1 MESFHTQKLCY
12 HCMQNTVENGVCRIC
27 GSIAEAGQPVP
38 YALPYGTVLHGC
50 YLLGAVL
57 GAGGFGITYIALRL
71 PEGRRVAI
79 KEYFPVEAAFRET
92 GDTVVVSSAG
102 GAEAFRRG
110 REQFLKEAQT
120 IYGLRGYPG
129 IVSVEKLFEENNTAY
144 FCMEY
149 LDGQDLKHRVA
160 QAGGRLSAA
169 EAMQTFS
176 PVLDALDYIHK
187 REVIHR
193 DVSPDNIFLCR
204 NGGVKLIDFGAA
216 YARSRDDLSKIQL
229 IVKQGYAPVEQ
240 YYQDGNVGPWSD
252 LYALASTMYFCL
264 TGTVPQNALQRAQKD
279 ELMPPTRLG
288 AAIPASV
295 EAAILKGMSVE
306 RSGRFS
312 SAAEMKLRLLA
323 SAGET
328 RAISGETASAK
339 SLLLLLRQG
348 TDQIKGAF
356 QRKTSAER
364 SASRAVNPQAQM
376 GIFCAS
382 GVYVGN
388 TFPLTDE
395 PLLLGRDS
403 SRCGV
408 VFPPDASG
416 VSRVHCE
423 IRANAAARCIVVR
436 DVGSRYGTQIV
447 EGTLLREGQEQML
460 PVGAGFLIGK
470 EYFTVVL
477 VEHGQS

>member
-1 MESFHTQKLCY
+1 
-12 HCMQNTVENGVCRIC
+12 MQNTIENGVCSIC
-27 GSIAEAGQPVP
+27 GSIAETVQPVP
-38 YALPYGTVLHGC
+38 YALPCGTVLHGC
-50 YLLGAVL
+50 YLLGMVL

-79 KEYFPVEAAFRET
+79 KEYFPVEAAFREA
-92 GDTVVVSSAG
+92 GDTVVVSSAA
-102 GAEAFRRG
+102 GADAFRRG

-120 IYGLRGYPG
+120 IYRLRGYPG

-149 LDGQDLKHRVA
+149 LDGHDLKHRVA
-160 QAGGRLSAA
+160 QAGGRLNAA
-169 EAMQTFS
+169 ETLQTFS
-176 PVLDALDYIHK
+176 PVLDALDYIH
-187 REVIHR
+187 RNGVIHR

-204 NGGVKLIDFGAA
+204 NGAVKLIDFGAA
-216 YARSRDDLSKIQL
+216 YARSRDDLRNIQL

-240 YYQDGNVGPWSD
+240 YYQDGSVGPWSD
-252 LYALASTMYFCL
+252 LYALSSTMYFCL
-264 TGTVPQNALQRAQKD
+264 TGTVPQPALQRAQKD
-279 ELMPPTRLG
+279 DLAPPTQLG
-288 AAIPASV
+288 AAVSASM

-306 RSGRFS
+306 RSARFS
-312 SAAEMKLRLLA
+312 SAAEMKARLTA

-339 SLLLLLRQG
+339 SLLVLLRQG
-348 TDQIKGAF
+348 TDQIKGVF
-356 QRKTSAER
+356 QRRTSAER
-364 SASRAVNPQAQM
+364 SGSRAVEPQTQM

-395 PLLLGRDS
+395 PLLMGRDA

-408 VFPPDASG
+408 VFPPDSTG

-423 IRANAAARCIVVR
+423 IRANAAAKCIVLR
-436 DVGSRYGTQIV
+436 DVGSRFGTQIAQ
-447 EGTLLREGQEQML
+447 GALLHAGEEQIL
-460 PVGAGFLIGK
+460 PVGAGFLVGK

-477 VEHGQS
+477 VEVGQP

>member
-1 MESFHTQKLCY
+1 MESFQTQKICY
-12 HCMQNTVENGVCRIC
+12 HCMQNAVENGVCRNC
-27 GSIAEAGQPVP
+27 GSIAETGQPVP
-38 YALPYGTVLHGC
+38 YALPCGTVLHGC

-79 KEYFPVEAAFRET
+79 KEYFPVEAAFREA
-92 GDTVVVSSAG
+92 GDTFVFSSAV

-120 IYGLRGYPG
+120 IYRLRGYPG

-149 LDGQDLKHRVA
+149 LDGQDLKHRVV
-160 QAGGRLSAA
+160 QAGGRLTAA
-169 EAMQTFS
+169 ETLQTFT

-187 REVIHR
+187 SGVIHR

-204 NGGVKLIDFGAA
+204 SGGVKLIDFGAA
-216 YARSRDDLSKIQL
+216 YARSRDDLSKMQL

-264 TGTVPQNALQRAQKD
+264 TGTVPQPALQRAQKD
-279 ELMPPTRLG
+279 ELVPPTRLG
-288 AAIPASV
+288 ADISVSV
-295 EAAILKGMSVE
+295 EAAILKAMSVE
-306 RSGRFS
+306 QSGRFS
-312 SAAEMKLRLLA
+312 SAAEMKSMLTA

-328 RAISGETASAK
+328 RAVSGETAPAK
-339 SLLLLLRQG
+339 SLLFLLRQG

-356 QRKTSAER
+356 QRRASAER
-364 SASRAVNPQAQM
+364 NSSGMLNPQAQM

-382 GVYVGN
+382 GIYVGN

-403 SRCGV
+403 SRCGI

-423 IRANAAARCIVVR
+423 IRADVPGRRIFLR
-436 DVGSRYGTQIV
+436 DMGSRYGTQIV
-447 EGTLLREGQEQML
+447 EGALLHEGQQQAL

-470 EYFTVVL
+470 EYFSVVFE
-477 VEHGQS
+477 EHGQS

>member
-1 MESFHTQKLCY
+1 
-12 HCMQNTVENGVCRIC
+12 MQNAVENGVCRSC
-27 GSIAEAGQPVP
+27 GSIAETVQPVP
-38 YALPYGTVLHGC
+38 YALPCGTVLHGC
-50 YLLGAVL
+50 YLLGTVL

-92 GDTVVVSSAG
+92 GDTFVCSSEV

-120 IYGLRGYPG
+120 IYRLRGYPG

-144 FCMEY
+144 FSMEY
-149 LDGQDLKHRVA
+149 LDGYDLKHRVA
-160 QAGGRLSAA
+160 QAGGRLNAA
-169 EAMQTFS
+169 ETLQTFS
-176 PVLDALDYIHK
+176 PVLDALDYIH
-187 REVIHR
+187 RSGVIHR

-204 NGGVKLIDFGAA
+204 SGGVKLIDFGAA
-216 YARSRDDLSKIQL
+216 YARSRDNLRNIQL

-240 YYQDGNVGPWSD
+240 YYQDGDVGPWSD
-252 LYALASTMYFCL
+252 LYALSSAMYYCL
-264 TGTVPQNALQRAQKD
+264 TGTVPPPALQRAQKD
-279 ELMPPTRLG
+279 ELVSPTKLG
-288 AAIPASV
+288 AAISASM

-306 RSGRFS
+306 RSARFS
-312 SAAEMKLRLLA
+312 SAAEMKARLSA
-323 SAGET
+323 CAGET
-328 RAISGETASAK
+328 RAVSGETAPAK

-348 TDQIKGAF
+348 TDQIRGAF

-364 SASRAVNPQAQM
+364 GGSRAVAPQTQM

-388 TFPLTDE
+388 TFPLTDD
-395 PLLLGRDS
+395 PLLLGRDAN
-403 SRCGV
+403 RCGI
-408 VFPPDASG
+408 VFPPDATG

-423 IRANAAARCIVVR
+423 IRANAAAKCIVLR
-436 DVGSRYGTQIV
+436 DVGSRFGTQIA
-447 EGTLLREGQEQML
+447 EGALLHAGEEQTL

-477 VEHGQS
+477 VEIGKP